1 MPDNPRKK
9 KTNRKRENHQP
20 SREASMRQR
29 ETRERGRAMME
40 IGPRSSRRAEEEEAI
55 WGLFV

>member
-1 MPDNPRKK
+1 
-9 KTNRKRENHQP
+9 
-20 SREASMRQR
+20 MRQR